1 MLHSNRTSGL
11 ATHPLRYLL
20 AMVYR
25 GIELN
30 LTLIKMC
37 SAKRV
42 QNKNIGLF
50 APALL

>member
-1 MLHSNRTSGL
+1 VGT
-11 ATHPLRYLL
+11 LRIGYTVILL

-42 QNKNIGLF
+42 QNKNIGVF
-50 APALL
+50 APAML